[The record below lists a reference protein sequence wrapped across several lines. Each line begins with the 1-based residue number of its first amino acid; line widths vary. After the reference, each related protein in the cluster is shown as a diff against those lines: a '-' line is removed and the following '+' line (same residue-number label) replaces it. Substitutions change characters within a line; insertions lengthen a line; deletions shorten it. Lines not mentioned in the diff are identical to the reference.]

1 MEASQLLT
9 DKVKKYVEAK
19 PIPIVLSRF
28 GDECDHRTGTTS
40 EELN

>member
-19 PIPIVLSRF
+19 PIPAALSSL
-28 GDECDHRTGTTS
+28 GMSVVTGTGTTS